1 MELIAD
7 GLLIVTAMTAG
18 LYCLV
23 LSRRLR
29 RLTDSGNS
37 IGPQIEALDRA
48 LDETR
53 AALAETRD
61 GVSELRS
68 STRATIDRL
77 ARETER
83 GGEMAELIESGV
95 GEAKA
100 TMQRLYEAADRI
112 EAIESRTAAANHG
125 GDGDPDVSPDDPPDG
140 PPGNPPDGPPGDP
153 PDDHPDEISTESAVA
168 DAPVTEAR
176 TGAGDDP
183 PVERRDENAGT
194 AGEGEDGG
202 PAAGLSDD
210 LPAGKLVGPGGSEDA
225 PEDAPKDAP
234 KDAPEDAPVASGET
248 AGERTGSVLKAE
260 RVMM

>member
-125 GDGDPDVSPDDPPDG
+125 GDG
-140 PPGNPPDGPPGDP
+140 
-153 PDDHPDEISTESAVA
+153 HPDEISTESAVA

-225 PEDAPKDAP
+225 PEDVPKDAP
-234 KDAPEDAPVASGET
+234 VAPGET